1 MSSRFITT
9 LITLNSLLARIT
21 QVPQPFCQKYI
32 LKHRLRIIKLAKRP
46 EGDILDKCS
55 YLVKLQKER
64 RLRIQSNP
72 LATLERASVEC
83 RISG

>member
-1 MSSRFITT
+1 MSSRFTTT

-21 QVPQPFCQKYI
+21 QVPQVFLPEIHIETQTEDYQ
-32 LKHRLRIIKLAKRP
+32 LAKRP
-46 EGDILDKCS
+46 GGNILDKCS

-72 LATLERASVEC
+72 LATFKTASVEC